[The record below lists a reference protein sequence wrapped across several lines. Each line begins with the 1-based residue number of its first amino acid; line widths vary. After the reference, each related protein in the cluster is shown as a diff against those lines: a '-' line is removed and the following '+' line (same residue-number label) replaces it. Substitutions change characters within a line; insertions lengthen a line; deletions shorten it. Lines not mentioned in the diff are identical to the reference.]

1 MLRLAAGGGGGS
13 HRWQLELAGAG
24 VPVGALH
31 VGQL

>member
-1 MLRLAAGGGGGS
+1 MLRLAAGGGS
-13 HRWQLELAGAG
+13 YRWQLELAGAG